1 VVDHFHQEFNV
12 IREQR
17 FDIIKCENF
26 VFENNILNEG
36 MMNAIKTKKLK
47 KMTYILV

>member
-1 VVDHFHQEFNV
+1 MFDV

-17 FDIIKCENF
+17 FDIIKGENF
-26 VFENNILNEG
+26 VFEHNTLNEG